1 MERLKLLRKKR
12 NLPQVA
18 LSIETGID
26 QSQISKYERGERIPS
41 TGDLL
46 LLADF
51 FGTSLDYLMNRT
63 DNPTRRD

>member
-12 NLPQVA
+12 NLSQVA

-51 FGTSLDYLMNRT
+51 FDTSLDYLMNRT